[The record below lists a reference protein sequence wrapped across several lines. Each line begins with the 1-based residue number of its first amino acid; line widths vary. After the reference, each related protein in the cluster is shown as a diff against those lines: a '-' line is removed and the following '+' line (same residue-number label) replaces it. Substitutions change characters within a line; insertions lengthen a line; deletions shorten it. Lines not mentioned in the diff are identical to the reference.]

1 MADGRQEVRVVLQE
15 GMHFVGTAYPPEE
28 SVEIHLDAKADVG
41 GEGLGA
47 RPQSLVLVSLG
58 GCTGMDVISILRKKR
73 QDVTGLELRV
83 SASRAE
89 EHPRV
94 FTHIWV
100 KYIVTGRH
108 VDPAAVE
115 RSIELSMERY
125 CPVAGM
131 LKPVVPI
138 ETSYEIVEA
147 E

>member
-1 MADGRQEVRVVLQE
+1 MSDRQEVRVVLDE

-28 SVEIHLDAKADVG
+28 SVAVHMDAKAEVG
-41 GEGLGA
+41 GQALGA
-47 RPQSLVLVSLG
+47 RPQSLLLVSLA

-73 QDVTGLELRV
+73 QDVTGFEVRV
-83 SASRAE
+83 SAERADD
-89 EHPRV
+89 HPRV
-94 FTHIWV
+94 YTHIWLNYV
-100 KYIVTGRH
+100 VTGRS

-125 CPVAGM
+125 CPVAAL

-138 ETSYEIVEA
+138 ETAYEIVEA